1 MSRLARLLGPAVL
14 VAVAIAA
21 LLVPTRSAASD
32 AERRTDSAQ
41 RLVDELEWDL
51 EELTDT
57 AGSADELQAVYDAL
71 RVAVPD
77 DHDLA
82 EVIIELQALAEAAG
96 ISLLDVVPTSV
107 MGSFDDPLT
116 PAGSS
121 SVVLAI
127 AMRGQFSELLDLLE
141 AMGTHTRL
149 FVVDAVSLGVDEL
162 TGELAVDLEVRVFT
176 TKELVE
182 VTDEFLDDGFD
193 EEDVE

>member
-1 MSRLARLLGPAVL
+1 MSRLARLLGPAAL

-41 RLVDELEWDL
+41 RLVDELAWDL

-57 AGSADELQAVYDAL
+57 AGSAGELQAAYDAL
-71 RVAVPD
+71 RIAVPD

-82 EVIIELQALAEAAG
+82 EVIIELQTLAEAAG
-96 ISLLDVVPTSV
+96 ISLLDVVPTAV

-141 AMGTHTRL
+141 AMGTHERL
-149 FVVDAVSLGVDEL
+149 FVVDAVALGVDEV

-176 TKELVE
+176 TRELVE
-182 VTDEFLDDGFD
+182 FTDEFLDDGFD
-193 EEDVE
+193 EEDIE